1 MCSTSTLKDFF
12 PSINFGR
19 VRGFFI
25 KDKQFA
31 LQEKVATVIAQIAC
45 FNNELPQG
53 SPCSPVLS
61 NLIGHLLDTRLARF
75 AKIHKCTYS
84 RYADDIT
91 FSTSRKDFPAE
102 LASLVAG
109 SASIWVL
116 GAPLRDEIE
125 HSGFRINDTKTRMQ
139 LRGSRQ
145 VTTGLMVNA
154 KVNIRQ
160 EYYRSARSMA
170 NELFQRGSY
179 YRTVPASVSGGAVID
194 PPKKEPAKGLAALEG
209 VLAHI
214 HKVKDTADYRK
225 PVDKKKDPNAPRE
238 PYARF
243 LFYKN
248 FVAVNAPV
256 ILPEGKTDS
265 VYLKAA
271 IRYLPAYH
279 PKLGRMKGAK
289 FTSAVRFL
297 NYSHTVRDVMQLGG
311 GTGDMKFLIIRYSEN
326 AKKYKHVPFAY
337 PVIMVIDNDDGAKD
351 VFPIARNNGATGIGW
366 ASTDPFYHLG
376 LNLYLVKT
384 PEAKTKPFYSA
395 IEDAFDPALLATP
408 VGGKTFDRNKT
419 HAAPGKYGKQVFAE
433 RVVKPS
439 ASTTNLSGFTPL
451 LDRIV
456 AAIDHY
462 AALKLAGT
470 AKPASP
476 AAAMV

>member
-1 MCSTSTLKDFF
+1 M
-12 PSINFGR
+12 
-19 VRGFFI
+19 
-25 KDKQFA
+25 
-31 LQEKVATVIAQIAC
+31 
-45 FNNELPQG
+45 
-53 SPCSPVLS
+53 
-61 NLIGHLLDTRLARF
+61 LA
-75 AKIHKCTYS
+75 
-84 RYADDIT
+84 
-91 FSTSRKDFPAE
+91 
-102 LASLVAG
+102 
-109 SASIWVL
+109 IWEL
-116 GAPLRDEIE
+116 GAPLRDKIE

-170 NELFQRGSY
+170 NELLQRGSY

-214 HKVKDTADYRK
+214 HKVKDTAGISK
-225 PVDKKKDPNAPRE
+225 KSVDKKKGPSAPRE
-238 PYARF
+238 LYAKF

-248 FVAVNAPV
+248 FVALNAPV
-256 ILPEGKTDS
+256 ILPEGKTDN

-271 IRYLPAYH
+271 VRYLPAYH
-279 PKLGRMKGAK
+279 PKLRRLKAAK
-289 FTSAVRFL
+289 FTSLRVGPELQPYRERRHAAGR
-297 NYSHTVRDVMQLGG
+297 RDR
-311 GTGDMKFLIIRYSEN
+311 GDMEFFLIIRYSEN

-337 PVIMVIDNDDGAKD
+337 PVILVIDNDDGAKD
-351 VFPIARNNGATGIGW
+351 VFAVARNNGATGISW
-366 ASTDPFYHLG
+366 ASTDPFYYLG

-395 IEDAFDPALLATP
+395 IEDPFDPALLATP

-419 HAAPGKYGKQVFAE
+419 HAAPGTYGKQVFAE

-439 ASTTNLSGFTPL
+439 ASTTNLSGFIPL

-462 AALKLAGT
+462 AALKAAAT
-470 AKPASP
+470 AKPSSP